1 MKRLSLYLFLI
12 LFSFQT
18 PSLADDISAFQ
29 IEGISIGDGLFDHFT
44 ESEFDHAKKVA
55 KIFYYKNNKFA
66 ELLFHKLPKFEL
78 YDGVKVGWKLDDN
91 KYKLTSLT
99 GLIYFKGNYND
110 CKKKQ
115 KLIVKDIE
123 EFLPRAN
130 KMDDPKTYYP
140 NDKTGKSYA
149 EGIIFEIKPLEIIRV
164 YCSNWSD
171 ELEKTG
177 LWDALNVVING
188 SEFQK
193 FFEDNY

>member
-1 MKRLSLYLFLI
+1 MKRLLTIVILI
-12 LFSFQT
+12 FTLQT
-18 PSLADDISAFQ
+18 SSQADDISDFQ

-66 ELLFHKLPKFEL
+66 ELLFYKLPKFEL

-115 KLIVKDIE
+115 KLIIKDIE

-177 LWDALNVVING
+177 LWDALNVVINS